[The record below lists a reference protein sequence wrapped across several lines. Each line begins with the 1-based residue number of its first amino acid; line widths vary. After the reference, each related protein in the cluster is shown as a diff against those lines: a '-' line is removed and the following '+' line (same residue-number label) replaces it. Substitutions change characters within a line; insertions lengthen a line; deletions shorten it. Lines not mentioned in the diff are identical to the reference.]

1 MIEVL
6 IVEDSST
13 VRKIM
18 SSILQSDPE
27 ITIVGEVSN
36 GREAISFLERAK
48 RRPDL
53 ITADIHMPVMNGFDM
68 IEYIMAYF
76 PIPILVVTNLG
87 KDTNYM
93 RALSLGALDVIEKPA
108 LDEWNNFPKIGLEII
123 EKIKLLSR
131 VKVVTHLSGK
141 KRNVESLKKLKKLD
155 LPAVS
160 EKVVVIASSTGGPNT
175 LLRLLK
181 LLPGNFPAP
190 IFIVQHMSEN
200 CFIEGMADW
209 FRISINMNVET
220 IRYGDVFASQTV
232 YFAPAGKHL
241 IISKTQMLSDNS
253 KAVKNIKPAA
263 DYLFKSAVKH
273 FKSNVIGV
281 ILTGIGDDGTEGAVE
296 IFNAGGVVLAQD
308 EASSIVYGMPKA
320 VAERNVVS
328 KVADMEGIAQELL
341 RLVIK

>member
-1 MIEVL
+1 VIKVL
-6 IVEDSST
+6 IVEDSNT
-13 VRKIM
+13 VRKVIT
-18 SSILQSDPE
+18 SILQSDPE
-27 ITIVGEVSN
+27 ITIVGTVSN
-36 GREAISFLERAK
+36 GREAISFIEQAK
-48 RRPDL
+48 TKPDL

-76 PIPILVVTNLG
+76 PTPILVVTNLS

-108 LDEWNNFPKIGLEII
+108 LDEWFNFPKIGIEII

-131 VKVVTHLSGK
+131 VRVVTHLSGK
-141 KRNVESLKKLKKLD
+141 KRNSESLRKLNQLD
-155 LPAVS
+155 LPTVS

-175 LLRLLK
+175 LLSLLK

-209 FRISINMNVET
+209 FKISINMNVE
-220 IRYGDVFASQTV
+220 RVSYGDVFASQTV
-232 YFAPAGKHL
+232 YFAPAGKHMV
-241 IISKTQMLSDNS
+241 INKTQMISDNS
-253 KAVKNIKPAA
+253 KAIKNIKPAA
-263 DYLFKSAVKH
+263 DILFKSAVKH

-281 ILTGIGDDGTEGAVE
+281 ILTGIGDDGTDGAVD

-328 KVADMEGIAQELL
+328 KVADIEGIAKELL
-341 RLVIK
+341 RLVVK